1 MEKGSLTTSPAVQRP
16 RYGFWHGISHRAGV
30 SWRSFWAVVL
40 LIVLL
45 CLPTFFTNPYY
56 LRFLEIAAIYGI
68 AALSLSLVYGKGGI
82 VSIGHMGL
90 FGLGAYSSAVLA
102 LKFGWPVWIAMI
114 AAIIISG
121 FGGWLFALSSSRVIG
136 IYLAMTTLAF
146 NIVIVRLIIQFPDLT
161 DAAAGMIN
169 IPTLNLF
176 GHLFELEG
184 YYYLILLAW
193 LGALYMMHNFNQSSW
208 NSITNSLRETPTAC
222 LFMGNSVPHLRVVL
236 FLVSAVIIGGSGALY
251 AHMLSRLNYNSFT
264 WDQSIVLLTM
274 VVLGG
279 KRELL
284 GPYVGAA
291 ILIFVPLFF
300 GGLVEYMNIVYALIL
315 LFFLLVTPDGVVG
328 WIRRRWSESQKQI
341 VSQLRDW
348 KLAHP
353 VYSVSYAQGRDNR
366 PLVEVANISKTFGGL
381 TALSNVSLNIKPGEI
396 NALIGPNGAG
406 KTTLV
411 NVITGLYPPDG
422 GDVRIYGSSMQGK
435 SADEIARL
443 GVGRTFQQP
452 SLVAEMTTSE
462 NMEVAS
468 HHRLRADIASTLLG
482 LPKHHRRRAV
492 IRSEALDL
500 LHAVGLGDVADV
512 CVSQLPYGYQRLIE
526 IARAL
531 GVHPRILILDE
542 PVAGLAPEEMDHLHR
557 LLQVVCSNGIS
568 ILLIEHNMEFVMSI
582 ADRIG
587 VLDFGVKIAEGSPAE
602 IQRNEAVLSAY
613 LGE

>member
-1 MEKGSLTTSPAVQRP
+1 MEKGTPITSTVGKRP
-16 RYGFWHGISHRAGV
+16 KYRFWHSISHRAGV
-30 SWRSFWAVVL
+30 SWRSFWAVVVF
-40 LIVLL
+40 IVLL
-45 CLPTFFTNPYY
+45 CLPVVITNPYY

-68 AALSLSLVYGKGGI
+68 AALALSLVYGKGGI

-114 AAIIISG
+114 AAVIISG

-176 GHLFELEG
+176 GHSFELES
-184 YYYLILLAW
+184 YYYIILLAW
-193 LGALYMMHNFNQSSW
+193 LGALYTMRNFNVSSW
-208 NSITNSLRETPTAC
+208 NMVTNSLRDTPMAC
-222 LFMGNSVPHLRVVL
+222 LLMGNSVPRLRVTL
-236 FLVSAVIIGGSGALY
+236 ILVSAIIIGGAGALY
-251 AHMLSRLNYNSFT
+251 AHMLGRLNYNSFT

-291 ILIFVPLFF
+291 ILIFVPLFS
-300 GGLVEYMNIVYALIL
+300 GGLVEYMNIVYAFIL
-315 LFFLLVTPDGVVG
+315 LFFLLVTPEGAVG
-328 WIRRRWSESQKQI
+328 WIRRQWRKSHVELGT
-341 VSQLRDW
+341 QLRD
-348 KLAHP
+348 LNLTPP
-353 VYSVSYAQGRDNR
+353 VYSVGYAQGGGNR
-366 PLVEVANISKTFGGL
+366 PVVEVVSITKTFGGL
-381 TALSNVSLNIKPGEI
+381 IALNNVSLGIRFGEI
-396 NALIGPNGAG
+396 HALIGPNGAG

-411 NVITGLYPPDG
+411 NVITGLYPPDA
-422 GDVRIYGSSMQGK
+422 GDVRIHGSSVHGNT
-435 SADEIARL
+435 ADEITRF

-452 SLVAEMTTSE
+452 SLVTEMTTAE
-462 NMEVAS
+462 NMQVAT
-468 HHRLRADIASTLLG
+468 HHRLKADIISTLLG
-482 LPKHHRRRAV
+482 LPSHHRCCAAV
-492 IRSEALDL
+492 RSDALNL
-500 LHAVGLGDVADV
+500 LHAVGLGEVADV
-512 CVSQLPYGYQRLIE
+512 PVSQLPHGHQRLIE

-542 PVAGLAPEEMDHLHR
+542 PAAGLAPEEMLHLER
-557 LLQVVCSNGIS
+557 LIKVVRSNGIA
-568 ILLIEHNMEFVMSI
+568 ILVIEHNMEFVMSV
-582 ADRIG
+582 ADRIS
-587 VLDFGVKIAEGSPAE
+587 VLDFGVKIAEGTPPE
-602 IQRNEAVLSAY
+602 IQTNEAVLAAY